1 MDRIG
6 FYSKDRFKL
15 PQQTHYYPQ
24 LQFHIEA
31 TLEKCAKLPDTES
44 FLLMG
49 GSRDGFSS
57 LWTNQHTHLKDQLLG
72 TRTLG
77 GNVGCICP

>member
-31 TLEKCAKLPDTES
+31 TLGKCAKLPDTES

-49 GSRDGFSS
+49 GSRMVSHLFGQ
-57 LWTNQHTHLKDQLLG
+57 TNTH
-72 TRTLG
+72 
-77 GNVGCICP
+77 I